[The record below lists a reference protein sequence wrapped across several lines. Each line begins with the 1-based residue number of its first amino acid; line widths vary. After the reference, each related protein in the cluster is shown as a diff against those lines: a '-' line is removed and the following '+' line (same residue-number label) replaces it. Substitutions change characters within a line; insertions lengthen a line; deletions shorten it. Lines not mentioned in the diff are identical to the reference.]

1 MGLFP
6 PTDDGHI
13 RILDS
18 ARRSP
23 QINNTTIS
31 PVKSVH
37 TQLQGMDSIHDQPD
51 YGHRTTDFFEDSSGD
66 ESLEGID
73 PATVA
78 PDIDLLDRR
87 GSASKK
93 RRTASTVEP
102 FATQCESKRGAVDSG
117 HAGYQRLTPSAPY
130 NTDQLPD
137 TAASSIFQES
147 VDELLPN
154 NHQHTPMPQH
164 QKRASRIAN
173 GRTQRNSTYI
183 DRSEYRQSLV
193 PASIVDPTLGAY
205 AIGFELTVDS
215 LMRNPDAL
223 DRCRQSFALA
233 PMPAGTFPQ
242 LQYVY
247 PVVRRLVVLVAHKR
261 FAASE
266 ALQH

>member
-1 MGLFP
+1 
-6 PTDDGHI
+6 
-13 RILDS
+13 
-18 ARRSP
+18 
-23 QINNTTIS
+23 
-31 PVKSVH
+31 
-37 TQLQGMDSIHDQPD
+37 MDSIHDQPD
-51 YGHRTTDFFEDSSGD
+51 YGHRTTDFFENSSGE

-102 FATQCESKRGAVDSG
+102 FATQCESKSAPIDPGS
-117 HAGYQRLTPSAPY
+117 AGYQRLTPSAPY
-130 NTDQLPD
+130 NTDQIPD
-137 TAASSIFQES
+137 TAASSIFQGS

-154 NHQHTPMPQH
+154 HHEHRSMPQQ
-164 QKRASRIAN
+164 QKRASRVTS
-173 GRTQRNSTYI
+173 GRTQRDSTYV

-233 PMPAGTFPQ
+233 PMPAGTFFPAATRVPHGSTIGHSLHTQ
-242 LQYVY
+242 
-247 PVVRRLVVLVAHKR
+247 VVCCSYKIHQIGSLTL
-261 FAASE
+261 
-266 ALQH
+266 